1 MVTIMVKS
9 LPSEVKEL
17 VNLLDT
23 ATNWLK
29 TRDFAHHMLSN
40 SDRRVLVEKLQ
51 DIIVATQSLK
61 YL

>member
-1 MVTIMVKS
+1 MAMPGGKYRFF
-9 LPSEVKEL
+9 LL
-17 VNLLDT
+17 RGNLLDT

-29 TRDFAHHMLSN
+29 TRDFTHNMLSN

-51 DIIVATQSLK
+51 DIIAATQSLK